1 MAISP
6 NAFSNVIDC
15 DIHPTVPSLNALL
28 PYMNEHWKDTIV
40 QRGVHELETISYP
53 KNAPLTVR
61 PDWRLE
67 KGVPASNVD
76 LIKKQALDPFGTS
89 IAVLNCLYGVQL
101 LMSED
106 MASSFA
112 SAVNDWIKAEF
123 LDIRSGRATW
133 ATNLCT
139 RWKYLQTPCNICWLA
154 LLLYRR
160 LCI

>member
-61 PDWRLE
+61 RIGDWK
-67 KGVPASNVD
+67 KG
-76 LIKKQALDPFGTS
+76 
-89 IAVLNCLYGVQL
+89 CLPQ
-101 LMSED
+101 M
-106 MASSFA
+106 
-112 SAVNDWIKAEF
+112 
-123 LDIRSGRATW
+123 
-133 ATNLCT
+133 
-139 RWKYLQTPCNICWLA
+139 
-154 LLLYRR
+154 
-160 LCI
+160 

>member
-53 KNAPLTVR
+53 KNAALTVR

-67 KGVPASNVD
+67 KGCKKVSQNV
-76 LIKKQALDPFGTS
+76 
-89 IAVLNCLYGVQL
+89 VY
-101 LMSED
+101 
-106 MASSFA
+106 
-112 SAVNDWIKAEF
+112 
-123 LDIRSGRATW
+123 
-133 ATNLCT
+133 
-139 RWKYLQTPCNICWLA
+139 KYKNQD
-154 LLLYRR
+154 
-160 LCI
+160 CI

>member
-15 DIHPTVPSLNALL
+15 DIHPTVPSLDALL
-28 PYMNEHWKDTIV
+28 PYMNEHWQDTIV

-67 KGVPASNVD
+67 KGVPAANVD

-106 MASSFA
+106 MASAFA
-112 SAVNDWIKAEF
+112 SAAPCH
-123 LDIRSGRATW
+123 R
-133 ATNLCT
+133 CT
-139 RWKYLQTPCNICWLA
+139 
-154 LLLYRR
+154 
-160 LCI
+160 

>member
-15 DIHPTVPSLNALL
+15 DIHPTVPSLDALL

-67 KGVPASNVD
+67 KGVPAANVD
-76 LIKKQALDPFGTS
+76 LIKKHGRNNLEET
-89 IAVLNCLYGVQL
+89 
-101 LMSED
+101 
-106 MASSFA
+106 
-112 SAVNDWIKAEF
+112 F
-123 LDIRSGRATW
+123 LKLARSKDE
-133 ATNLCT
+133 L
-139 RWKYLQTPCNICWLA
+139 
-154 LLLYRR
+154 
-160 LCI
+160 